1 MTILPKQKAA
11 GTAPKKSVNRDG
23 NHSRD
28 ITHER
33 QVFDITFPFRL
44 IGFAR
49 VHVDDV
55 ITYASENYF
64 FSSKILS

>member
-33 QVFDITFPFRL
+33 QVFALPFTFRL
-44 IGFAR
+44 IGFTR
-49 VHVDDV
+49 IHVDDV
-55 ITYASENYF
+55 ITYACEIYSF
-64 FSSKILS
+64 CSKILS